1 MTPRTATRAQGAG
14 ITACFA
20 SLGDRERR
28 RHVTSPP
35 GRRRHERLRGGRAA
49 GRRSERAC
57 NADDVEGRRLAKR
70 SAGPAAPVAAVAL
83 TTSSPLK
90 VVRGGRIN
98 GDVERLPADTERRL
112 EELERAGIDGFD
124 RSLIPRVEW
133 L

>member
-1 MTPRTATRAQGAG
+1 MT
-14 ITACFA
+14 
-20 SLGDRERR
+20 S
-28 RHVTSPP
+28 
-35 GRRRHERLRGGRAA
+35 RAA
-49 GRRSERAC
+49 AWRS
-57 NADDVEGRRLAKR
+57 
-70 SAGPAAPVAAVAL
+70 SARPAAPVAAAGP